1 VYTNSSRSSNLA
13 DNRQATKAHYE
24 FGINTKGGAIYGLFL
39 ESPQASARTVWFG
52 GSKDANKEDLPQLRA
67 FSDIVWGFWNRDNP
81 NIKDIRYFFMIGI
94 SNDATNQVI
103 ARCLK
108 NVDKALSE
116 WPGAEFSTAT
126 DEGHALLGKSPRYFW
141 LGS

>member
-1 VYTNSSRSSNLA
+1 MNPSCSSKLT

-39 ESPQASARTVWFG
+39 ESPQSSAKNIWFG
-52 GSKDANKEDLPQLRA
+52 GLKEANKDDLPQLRT
-67 FSDIVWGFWNRDNP
+67 FSDVVWGFWNRDNS
-81 NIKDIRYFFMIGI
+81 NVKNIRYFFMVGI

-108 NVDKALSE
+108 NVDKELSE
-116 WPGAEFSTAT
+116 WPGTEFSTAT
-126 DEGHALLGKSPRYFW
+126 DEGHALLGKLLSCFW
-141 LGS
+141 RGP